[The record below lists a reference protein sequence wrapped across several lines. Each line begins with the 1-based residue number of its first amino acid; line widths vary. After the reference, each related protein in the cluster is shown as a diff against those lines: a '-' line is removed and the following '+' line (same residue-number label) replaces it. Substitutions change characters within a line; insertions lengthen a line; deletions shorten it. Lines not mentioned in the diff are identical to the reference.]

1 MNTSE
6 EIFEEDLTSYER
18 HLEELYGGG
27 EAPASVSWEDLRSRF
42 ARACLPGPGSLT
54 IRLAQDQLLKER
66 YRILG
71 QVGRGGFAAVY
82 KAEDVQYRNRLVALK
97 EMSQNGVSP
106 EELAEDIEAFQREAH
121 LLAGL
126 QHPHLPRIYDH
137 FESEGR
143 WYLIMDFI
151 EGETLENSLRKQERR
166 RLPLKQALEIGLQI
180 CSVLDYLH
188 TRRPQ
193 VIFRDLKPANIMRT
207 NSGHLY
213 LIDFGIARHFKPGQ
227 IKDTMPFG
235 SPGYAA
241 PEQYGKTQSTPQSDI
256 YSLGVLLH
264 QMLSGHDPAEKPF
277 LPPPLELD
285 GAPEQEELA
294 ELIARMTSLD
304 AAQRPRSIAEVQTAL
319 RRLAAGELASHRAI
333 APVQLERQRTE
344 VAVSEQ
350 EASGEQVRQIHE
362 RPAHEGLSEGRRL
375 PIPMRRAS
383 RRAFVGGSLVTAL
396 VGAGW
401 LGAYLSRLGYQG
413 GMAISKSQTIVFEPK
428 PELIYTGHEGRPVM
442 KATWSPLG
450 NMIASRDSSL
460 DLQVW
465 DADSGTKVGEGA
477 GIYASGFDW
486 KPDGKSLEVL
496 WGDGPFTGHYYAWNF
511 GLWGPFAM
519 VMPATPAAV
528 YIIVNS
534 KWMTQWPAS
543 VAFSPDGTM
552 VGIVNDGGVQVVDV
566 SSTPALGTNLFSQQ
580 TSFYATAQ
588 SAAWTG
594 NGQTFAWVGNTS
606 QNDGSGF
613 IQYWQRGSSQAS
625 SLPGKGEMNTAVAG
639 SRSGNML
646 AVGQAAG
653 NVLIY
658 DLNKPGGLMS
668 SFDLH
673 KSSISAL
680 TWSPTGTFVASGS
693 SDGIVYVWNSA
704 DGQQI
709 TSFRHHQGQ
718 VNGLTWSPDGSHIA
732 SASSDG
738 TVQVWKAYPK

>member
-1 MNTSE
+1 MNTSD

-18 HLEELYGGG
+18 RLEELYSGG
-27 EAPASVSWEDLRSRF
+27 EIPASENWEDLRARF
-42 ARACLPGPGSLT
+42 ARASLPGPGSLT
-54 IRLAQDQLLKER
+54 IRLAQDQLLKAR
-66 YRILG
+66 YRVLG

-82 KAEDVQYRNRLVALK
+82 KAEDVQYRNRLVAVK

-151 EGETLENSLRKQERR
+151 EGETLENSLRKQERQ
-166 RLPLKQALEIGLQI
+166 RLSLKQGLEISLQI

-207 NSGHLY
+207 PSGHLY

-256 YSLGVLLH
+256 YSLGMLLH

-285 GAPEQEELA
+285 GAPAKAQLA
-294 ELIARMTSLD
+294 ELIVRMTSLD
-304 AAQRPRSIAEVQTAL
+304 AAQRPRNIAEVQTAL
-319 RRLAAGELASHRAI
+319 RRLDAGELAPRRALE
-333 APVQLERQRTE
+333 PVQLERQRTKVE
-344 VAVSEQ
+344 AFEQ
-350 EASGEQVRQIHE
+350 GASGEQARQTHE
-362 RPAHEGLSEGRRL
+362 RPAHEGLNEGRRM
-375 PIPMRRAS
+375 PVPMLRAS
-383 RRAFVGGSLVTAL
+383 RRAFVGGGLAAAL
-396 VGAGW
+396 VGAAW
-401 LGAYLSRLGYQG
+401 LGAYVSRRGLSMNQPQ
-413 GMAISKSQTIVFEPK
+413 AVVFEPK

-450 NMIASRDSSL
+450 NMLASRDASL

-465 DADSGTKVGEGA
+465 NADSGTKVGEGA

-486 KPDGKSLEVL
+486 RPDGKSLEVL
-496 WGDGPFTGHYYAWNF
+496 WGNGPFKGPFDGWNF
-511 GLWGPFAM
+511 GLWGPFVM
-519 VMPATPAAV
+519 VMTATPETMYV
-528 YIIVNS
+528 IVNS
-534 KWMTQWPAS
+534 KGMTQWPAS
-543 VAFSPDGTM
+543 VAFSPDGSM

-566 SSTPALGTNLFSQQ
+566 SSTSARGTNLFSQQ
-580 TSFYATAQ
+580 ASFYATAQ

-594 NGQTFAWVGNTS
+594 DGQTFAWVGNTS

-625 SLPGKGEMNTAVAG
+625 SLPKKGEMNTAVAG
-639 SRSGNML
+639 SRSGNRL

-653 NVLIY
+653 DVLIY
-658 DLNKPGGLMS
+658 DLNKPGGPVS
-668 SFDLH
+668 SFKLH
-673 KSSISAL
+673 KSAISAL
-680 TWSPTGTFVASGS
+680 SWSPTGTFVASGS

-704 DGQQI
+704 SGQQI

-738 TVQVWKAYPK
+738 TIQVWKAYPK